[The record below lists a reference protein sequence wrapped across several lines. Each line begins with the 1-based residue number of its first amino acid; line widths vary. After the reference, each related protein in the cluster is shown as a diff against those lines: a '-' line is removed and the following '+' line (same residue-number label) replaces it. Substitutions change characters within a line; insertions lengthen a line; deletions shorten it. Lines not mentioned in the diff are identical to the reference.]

1 MAYTVSDIN
10 NLVKKT
16 LQKDFKNQ
24 IIVEGEISNLKVSGQ
39 HTYLNL
45 KDASSS
51 ISVIFWNTKLTNKH
65 GDNVSITGKIDYY
78 TKNGYT
84 NIIGN
89 AIKNI
94 GIGDLHIEYEKLKNN
109 YEKKGYFNNRKS
121 LPETVKKI
129 GIITSDKGA
138 ALQDFL
144 YVLNKNKF
152 MGEVLIYDC
161 IVQGP
166 KCPMSIVKGINHF
179 NNTNDLCLI
188 IITRGGGSFE
198 DLMGFSH
205 PTVIEA
211 IYNSDKYIISA
222 VGHEVDNMLSDYVAN
237 YRAPTPSIAAEVVCS
252 ININDDKKIIFI
264 EQTLA
269 NIKNTI
275 MHSLYKY
282 KHNIQQIKN
291 NMKDPTIQYNKY
303 LDTITYKAISHVKNI
318 LSVYKSQLNKF
329 KHTNNDMNILL
340 QNGYSIITYKG
351 NIVKNIS
358 EVFNKSVIL
367 VDSSGSYNVI
377 IKQKIE
383 KKRR

>member
-10 NLVKKT
+10 NLVKKA

-65 GDNVSITGKIDYY
+65 GDNVSVSGKIDYY

-121 LPETVKKI
+121 LPGSVKKI

-166 KCPMSIVKGINHF
+166 KCPISIVKGINHF
-179 NNTNDLCLI
+179 NNSNVELI

-252 ININDDKKIIFI
+252 ININDDKKIIYF
-264 EQTLA
+264 EQVLT

-275 MHSLYKY
+275 VHSLYKY
-282 KHNIQQIKN
+282 KHNIQQIKKN
-291 NMKDPTIQYNKY
+291 ITDPTIQYDKY
-303 LDTITYKAISHVKNI
+303 LDTITYKALSHVKNI
-318 LSVYKSQLNKF
+318 LSTYKAQLNKF
-329 KHTNNDMNILL
+329 KQNNNDMNILL
-340 QNGYSIITYKG
+340 QDGYNIITYKG
-351 NIVKNIS
+351 RIVKNIS
-358 EVFNKSVIL
+358 EVFNKSVVL
-367 VDSSGSYNVI
+367 VDSSGSYNII

-383 KKRR
+383 KKRQ

>member
-10 NLVKKT
+10 NLVKKA

-65 GDNVSITGKIDYY
+65 GDNVSVSGKIDYY

-94 GIGDLHIEYEKLKNN
+94 GIGDLHIEYEKLKSN

-121 LPETVKKI
+121 MPSSVKKI

-152 MGEVLIYDC
+152 MGKVLIYDC

-166 KCPMSIVKGINHF
+166 KCPISIVKGINHF
-179 NNTNDLCLI
+179 NNSNVELI

-252 ININDDKKIIFI
+252 ININDDKKIIYF
-264 EQTLA
+264 EQILT

-275 MHSLYKY
+275 VHSLYKY
-282 KHNIQQIKN
+282 KHNIQQIKKN
-291 NMKDPTIQYNKY
+291 ITDPTIQYDKY
-303 LDTITYKAISHVKNI
+303 LDTITYKALSHVKNI
-318 LSVYKSQLNKF
+318 LSTYKAQLNKF
-329 KHTNNDMNILL
+329 KQNNNDMNILL
-340 QNGYSIITYKG
+340 QDGYNIITYKG
-351 NIVKNIS
+351 RIVKNIS
-358 EVFNKSVIL
+358 EVFNKSVVL
-367 VDSSGSYNVI
+367 VDSSGSYNII